1 MNPRQRFLGTL
12 AAVLAL
18 PLLTVPAASAAA
30 NPPANPTATQTPTA
44 NPPAVAPL
52 GGTALP
58 AGVSPSSVGGSPAS
72 VKDYPFIIA
81 GLRDGGPRPLG
92 QTCTGSVVAPRKI
105 VIAAHCKAAEGQKS
119 FLYGLDDLN
128 AGGGTQIG
136 VVSYD
141 THPKY
146 VNFDQGYDVAVVTTD
161 RDIPVPGGK
170 YAQVATSADTDLN
183 KPGKTGLGLG
193 YGKKDFDD
201 STRDVTLAKFSL
213 PIVAGS
219 NCSGVGAGF
228 QDATMICSGYSDGHV
243 SILPGDSG
251 GPLVVDGKVTG
262 VASWSRSD
270 FKWYSVYGRLNN
282 DMGDWVQ
289 QQIGTVTPP
298 ETFSLGVSPS
308 AVKVD
313 PGKYVSATVTSTAG
327 KNGSEK
333 VDLSVSGLPDGAK
346 ATFQPQSINSGDSAK
361 VTIETAAG
369 TPQQD
374 YPLTITGTGPSG
386 SATAKLTLTVGAG
399 QPPTGDLKVSV
410 SPGSGTVQP
419 GFFANV
425 TVTVAGGTGTVTL
438 SAAGP
443 GLPFAPFFS
452 PSTVAGAGTSK
463 MQVAGPFQRGTYPVT
478 VTAKDTS
485 GKTATATYTLTVQ

>member
-1 MNPRQRFLGTL
+1 MNSRQRLLGAF

-18 PLLTVPAASAAA
+18 PLIAVPAAGAAG
-30 NPPANPTATQTPTA
+30 
-44 NPPAVAPL
+44 NPPAVTPL
-52 GGTALP
+52 GGTPLP
-58 AGVSPSSVGGSPAS
+58 AGVSPSSVGGTPAS
-72 VKDYPFIIA
+72 VADYPFIIA
-81 GLRDGGPRPLG
+81 GLREGGSRPLG

-105 VIAAHCKAAEGQKS
+105 LIAAHCKAAEGQKS

-128 AGGGTQIG
+128 AGGGTPIG
-136 VVSYD
+136 VTSYD

-161 RDIPVPGGK
+161 RDIPVPGGQ
-170 YAQVATSADTDLN
+170 YAKVATSADTDLN

-193 YGKKDFDD
+193 YGKKDFNDN
-201 STRDVTLAKFSL
+201 TRDVTLTKFSL

-243 SILPGDSG
+243 TILPGDSG
-251 GPLVVDGKVTG
+251 GPLIVDGKVAG

-282 DMGDWVQ
+282 DMGDWVKQ
-289 QQIGTVTPP
+289 QLGDVTPP
-298 ETFSLGVSPS
+298 ETFGLGVTPGT
-308 AVKVD
+308 VKVD

-333 VDLSVSGLPDGAK
+333 VDLTASGLPEGAK
-346 ATFQPQSINSGDSAK
+346 ATFQPSTINSGETAK
-361 VTIETAAG
+361 LTIETAAN

-374 YPLTITGTGPSG
+374 YPVTVTGTGPSG
-386 SATAKLTLTVGAG
+386 TATAKLTLTVGNA

-410 SPGSGTVQP
+410 NPGSGTVQP
-419 GFFANV
+419 GFFTTA
-425 TVTVAGGTGTVTL
+425 TVTVSGGTGTVTL
-438 SAAGP
+438 SGT
-443 GLPFAPFFS
+443 GLSFAPFFN
-452 PSTVAGAGTSK
+452 PSTVNGSGTSQ
-463 MQVAGPFQRGTYPVT
+463 MQVVGPFQRGTYPVT
-478 VTAKDTS
+478 VTAKDST
-485 GKTATATYTLTVQ
+485 GKTATAKYTLTVQ